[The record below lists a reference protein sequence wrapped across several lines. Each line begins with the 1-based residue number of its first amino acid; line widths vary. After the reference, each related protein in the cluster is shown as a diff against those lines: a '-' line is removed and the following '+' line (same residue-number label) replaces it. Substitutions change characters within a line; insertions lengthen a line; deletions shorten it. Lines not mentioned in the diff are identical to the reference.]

1 MVFPLKMVIFHSYIY
16 VYQRVLIHAM
26 NIMNLENQFTPYSSW
41 LELDV
46 IGISHYHIYILV
58 GGLEHEFLFFHLLG
72 IIVPTDFH
80 IFLMDVFMGFIN
92 QVSSTAIYN
101 IYIYH
106 ECSIN
111 SRWFT
116 YYKWW
121 LSSSLYVSTNYLWA
135 LPYVE
140 SPGGFWG
147 MDQK

>member
-1 MVFPLKMVIFHSYIY
+1 ML

-26 NIMNLENQFTPYSSW
+26 NIMNLENQFTSYSSW

-46 IGISHYHIYILV
+46 IGISHYHIYIYILV

-101 IYIYH
+101 IYIY
-106 ECSIN
+106 IMN
-111 SRWFT
+111 
-116 YYKWW
+116 
-121 LSSSLYVSTNYLWA
+121 A
-135 LPYVE
+135 L
-140 SPGGFWG
+140 
-147 MDQK
+147 